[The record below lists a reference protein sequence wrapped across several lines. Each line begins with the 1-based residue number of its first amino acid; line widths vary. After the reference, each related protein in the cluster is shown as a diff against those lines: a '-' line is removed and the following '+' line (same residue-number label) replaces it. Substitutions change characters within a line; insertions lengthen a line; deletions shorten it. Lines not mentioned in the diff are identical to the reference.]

1 MIITHSFPIPVHLSK
16 PVCVEA
22 PSETNAVLGKMMKL
36 TCISCLKR
44 EEVKAKTYVN
54 WYYMT
59 KVEQGVTPDK
69 TLIYKYED
77 DFPMELNG
85 PFKGRLVWN
94 GSQDLQDLSISIVNV
109 TYNDSGVYEC
119 HVLRVFEF
127 DSFTPSAF
135 IMRNL
140 TLKVIEEASPDATAL
155 YSEIMM
161 YLLLVFLTFWLL
173 VEMVYCY
180 RKISKSDELVQDI
193 GVTCPCACPLISP
206 VVPAPVVSSNCILL
220 CHPPVPH

>member
-1 MIITHSFPIPVHLSK
+1 MQTTDKINLQTIVLLVYLVHLSQQ
-16 PVCVEA
+16 VCVEV
-22 PSETNAVLGKMMKL
+22 PSETNAVLGRMMKL

-44 EEVKAKTYVN
+44 EEVKAKTYVD

-59 KVEQGVTPDK
+59 NLDQDLIPEKTP
-69 TLIYKYED
+69 IYKYED
-77 DFPMELNG
+77 DAPMALDG

-127 DSFTPSAF
+127 DSFAPSALVV
-135 IMRNL
+135 RNI
-140 TLKVIEEASPDATAL
+140 TLKVIEKASRDATAL

-161 YLLLVFLTFWLL
+161 YLLLIFLTFWLL

-180 RKISKSDELVQDI
+180 RKISKSDELLPDA
-193 GVTCPCACPLISP
+193 GY
-206 VVPAPVVSSNCILL
+206 
-220 CHPPVPH
+220 